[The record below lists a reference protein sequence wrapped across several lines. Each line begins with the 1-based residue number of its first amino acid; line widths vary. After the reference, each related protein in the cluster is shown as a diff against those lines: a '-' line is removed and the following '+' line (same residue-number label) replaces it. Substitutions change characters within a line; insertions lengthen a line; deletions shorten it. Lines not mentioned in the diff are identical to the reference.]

1 MNTLIIFTTI
11 IISVFGIIF
20 CFLPLL
26 PGPIISWLSFMI
38 LKYFKIVEFS
48 LTFLIITFLLSLFI
62 SFIDNLLPSY
72 IVKKYGGTNKG
83 IKGAFVGSIVGFIF
97 LGFVGMML
105 GTFVGT
111 IVGELQSKSDFKKVI
126 KSSINSL
133 IGFFSGTFVK
143 ITISLIYLIIII
155 NEVI

>member
-1 MNTLIIFTTI
+1 MNTLIIFITI
-11 IISVFGIIF
+11 IISVVGIIF

-26 PGPIISWLSFMI
+26 PGPFISWVSFMI
-38 LKYFKIVEFS
+38 LKSFKIVDFS

-72 IVKKYGGTNKG
+72 IVKKYGGSNKG
-83 IKGAFVGSIVGFIF
+83 VMGAFVGSILGFIF
-97 LGFVGMML
+97 LGFIGMVL

-111 IVGELQSKSDFKKVI
+111 IIGELQSKLDFKRVI

-133 IGFFSGTFVK
+133 IGFFSGTFIK
-143 ITISLIYLIIII
+143 ITISFIYLVIII

>member
-11 IISVFGIIF
+11 IISGFGIIF

>member
-72 IVKKYGGTNKG
+72 IIKKYGGTNKG

-97 LGFVGMML
+97 LGFIGMML

-111 IVGELQSKSDFKKVI
+111 IVGELQSKSEFKKVI

-143 ITISLIYLIIII
+143 ITISLIYLIIVI

>member
-72 IVKKYGGTNKG
+72 IIKKYGGTNKG

-97 LGFVGMML
+97 LGFIGMML

-143 ITISLIYLIIII
+143 ITISLIYLIIVI

>member
-97 LGFVGMML
+97 LGFIGMML